1 MSHHNRK
8 RDFMNYWRLLG
19 YAKPYKWRLTIGI
32 LAGFIA
38 SSSLFGGLLMIPYLM
53 KGVDPSKPEN
63 VVAAE
68 KTAARIVQV
77 MERET
82 DPQEKI
88 KSVSSLLAVPQQ
100 QLAERIV
107 QSTGGRNAT
116 EQEKIKTVASILQT
130 PDNRGELEKKLLKA
144 DEQLNS
150 VVPASWDMH
159 ISYRN
164 GDIVFSIGKTVLLDL
179 PAETPSGSMT
189 WQFFSIFV
197 AGFVFLWV
205 IRNLFIFINNYYTR
219 WVGTKVSTDM
229 RDEAFRKM
237 MTQSMRFY
245 GQIDVGQLISCST
258 NDTGAL
264 EAAITNSIADAT
276 RCPLEILACF
286 AAILLASF
294 KYNNWLLA
302 VILFIGLPLCVLP
315 IMIIARK
322 IRKIYRRSFSQIADV
337 VTRMHEV
344 LSGIIVVKAYHAEN
358 REIRRFE
365 ETNARYFNSVNRALK
380 MQLFM
385 APLMET
391 VAVGST
397 LVFFVFSYSQGV
409 TLTELAQLLTPCFL
423 AYAPIKALAKISA
436 QFQRSMA
443 AADRY
448 FQLIDIDTSLHEKEN
463 PVEIREF
470 KKEIRFTD
478 VVFAYDQKR
487 ILDGINLTIP
497 KGHVVAVV
505 GETGSGKTTIANLIA
520 RFYDVN
526 GGKVT
531 IDGIDLRDVKTDS
544 LRDLIGIVTQDAI
557 LFNDT
562 IANNIAYGVPDAS
575 RGEIIQAAKQANAH
589 RFITDGR
596 HKDGYDTIV
605 GEKGFLLSGG
615 EKQRVSIARAILK
628 NPPIQILD
636 EATSALDTVTEKL
649 VQDALNK
656 VMANRTVFAIAHR
669 LSTIKNANMIIV
681 LDKGH
686 IVEAGTHEELL
697 QLGGRY
703 KKLHDTQFGRQA
715 EA

>member
-53 KGVDPSKPEN
+53 KGVDSNRPEN
-63 VVAAE
+63 VAAVE
-68 KTAARIVQV
+68 KTATQIVQV

-82 DPQEKI
+82 EPQEKV
-88 KSVSSLLAVPQQ
+88 KGVSNILAGPQKQ
-100 QLAERIV
+100 MAERIV
-107 QSTGGRNAT
+107 QSTNKQGAT
-116 EQEKIKTVASILQT
+116 EQEKIKTVASILLT

-144 DEQLNS
+144 DEQLNNI
-150 VVPASWDMH
+150 VPASWNMH

-164 GDIVFSIGKTVLLDL
+164 GDIVFTVGNTTLLDL
-179 PAETPSGSMT
+179 PAETASGSMT

-237 MTQSMRFY
+237 MNQSMRFY
-245 GQIDVGQLISCST
+245 GQIDVGQLISRST

-358 REIRRFE
+358 REVRRFE

-463 PVEIREF
+463 PVAIREF
-470 KKEIRFTD
+470 KNEIRFTD
-478 VVFAYDQKR
+478 VVFAYDQKK
-487 ILDGINLTIP
+487 ILDGINLAIP

-526 GGKVT
+526 SGKVT

-544 LRDLIGIVTQDAI
+544 LRDLIGIVSQDAV

-575 RGEIIQAAKQANAH
+575 REEIIQAAKQANAD

-628 NPPIQILD
+628 NPPILILD

-697 QLGGRY
+697 RLGGRY
-703 KKLHDTQFGRQA
+703 KKLHDTQFGRLA

>member
-19 YAKPYKWRLTIGI
+19 YARPYKWRLAIGI

-38 SSSLFGGLLMIPYLM
+38 SSSLLGGLLMIPYLM
-53 KGVDPSKPEN
+53 KGVDPDKPEN
-63 VVAAE
+63 FEAVE
-68 KTAARIVQV
+68 KTAAEIVRV

-82 DPQEKI
+82 DPAERIRHVGNILALPEK
-88 KSVSSLLAVPQQ
+88 

-107 QSTGGRNAT
+107 RNSEGRNLT
-116 EQEKIKTVASILQT
+116 EAEKIREVSAILLA
-130 PDNRGELEKKLLKA
+130 PDKRGELEKKLVKA
-144 DEQLNS
+144 DEELNR
-150 VVPASWDMH
+150 VVPPSWKMRLA
-159 ISYRN
+159 YQEGN
-164 GDIVFSIGKTVLLDL
+164 IVFSVGGAVLLNL
-179 PAETPSGSMT
+179 PAETPTGSMT

-197 AGFVFLWV
+197 VGFILLWA
-205 IRNLFIFINNYYTR
+205 IRNLFIFINNYYTK
-219 WVGTKVSTDM
+219 WVGAKVSTDM

-237 MTQSMRFY
+237 MNQSLRFY
-245 GQIDVGQLISCST
+245 GQLDVGQLISRTT
-258 NDTGAL
+258 NDTSAL
-264 EAAITNSIADAT
+264 ESAITNSIADAT
-276 RCPLEILACF
+276 RCPLEILACA
-286 AAILLASF
+286 AAILIASM

-322 IRKIYRRSFSQIADV
+322 IRKIYKRSFAQIAAV
-337 VTRMHEV
+337 VTRMHEA
-344 LSGIIVVKAYHAEN
+344 LSGIVVVKAYHAEQ
-358 REIRRFE
+358 REVERFE
-365 ETNARYFNSVNRALK
+365 HTNAGYFKSINRALK

-409 TLTELAQLLTPCFL
+409 TLTELAQLLAPCFM
-423 AYAPIKALAKISA
+423 AYAPIKELAKISSLL
-436 QFQRSMA
+436 QRSMA

-463 PVEIREF
+463 PVTIREF
-470 KKEIRFTD
+470 RKEIRFTD
-478 VVFAYDQKR
+478 VVFAYDRKK
-487 ILDGINLTIP
+487 ILDGISFVIP
-497 KGHVVAVV
+497 KGHLVAVV

-526 GGKVT
+526 GGQVT
-531 IDGIDLRDVKTDS
+531 IDGIDLRDIRTDS
-544 LRDLIGIVTQDAI
+544 LRDLIGIVSQDAV

-562 IANNIAYGVPDAS
+562 IANNIAYGVPDAP
-575 RGEIIQAAKQANAH
+575 REAIIQAAKQANAD

-596 HKDGYDTIV
+596 HKAGYDTIV

-628 NPPIQILD
+628 NPPILILD

-669 LSTIKNANMIIV
+669 LSTIKNANRIIV
-681 LDKGH
+681 LDKGK
-686 IVEAGTHEELL
+686 IVESGTHEELL
-697 QLGGRY
+697 RLGGRY
-703 KKLHDTQFGRQA
+703 KKLHDTQFGRVA
-715 EA
+715 EF